1 MSTSSDNQFSKK
13 KRSLA
18 ETPARA
24 GDPRYCPDH
33 SRYELVFDPEDVEL
47 MKNISDEEKKE
58 FMIELIKKHKHHY
71 VELGREEN

>member
-1 MSTSSDNQFSKK
+1 MSTSNDNQFSKE

-24 GDPRYCPDH
+24 GDPRFCQDH

-47 MKNISDEEKKE
+47 MKNMSDEEKIRY
-58 FMIELIKKHKHHY
+58 MLELIKQHKHHY